1 MKFKISRDFPSGPV
15 VRLWAPNAGGTGL
28 IPVWGSKKKK
38 KNPKAPHTKKQ
49 KIRNVKKQED
59 VTHDQKRK
67 KAIYRLRTTNDSVEM
82 TR

>member
-1 MKFKISRDFPSGPV
+1 MLYSTV
-15 VRLWAPNAGGTGL
+15 
-28 IPVWGSKKKK
+28 KKKK